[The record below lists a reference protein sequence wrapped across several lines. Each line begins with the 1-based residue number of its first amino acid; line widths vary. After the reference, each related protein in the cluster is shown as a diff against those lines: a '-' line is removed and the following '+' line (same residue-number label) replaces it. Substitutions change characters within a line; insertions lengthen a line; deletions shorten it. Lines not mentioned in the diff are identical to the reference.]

1 MKLKTPPST
10 AESRMGS
17 LGWGDSGLRDGPA
30 NLALD
35 REQRVHTRSSGTPLL
50 RFYACTPT
58 ASLGAY
64 EDEAHALRPAYCQSR
79 GIPIVRRFSGGGALY
94 LDPGQLCWTLTMPAT
109 EPPLGPWLARLG
121 KAVCRGLTAHGV
133 SPRFRAPNDI
143 ELEGRK
149 LGSLFLGV
157 EDGVLLAQGTLFGS
171 LDVETMLKVLRVP
184 KEKLTPEG
192 FRSAAGRF
200 AVLPP
205 PGRDGVLR
213 ELQEMLA
220 EALGAALGVLSCKPA
235 PWPETAS
242 CPDTTPAKADGE
254 EPYSAF
260 IKTAGGV
267 LLGHLRLDGRGRVA
281 SLQLRGNV
289 QMRPHGLFTQL
300 QDWLQGASEGEL
312 PPRLSAFFSGRL
324 WELLHFSPDDLLTL
338 LRRLFERRR
347 QATALALPAEA
358 VNTIMVHDPE
368 GRRDTFR
375 ILEAAEAVLVP
386 YCAKPAWCKWRH
398 RDGCSECGLCA
409 VGDAYRLARERGLQ
423 VVTVRNFEH
432 LEETLGRLRA
442 GGAGAYLG
450 MCCNNFF
457 LKREYAFRAAGMP
470 AVLLDISGSNCYDL
484 GQEQRAYA
492 GTFQAVA
499 TLNGPVLEK
508 VMQFVPRRPGTPA
521 LPIPRAAGTRR
532 RDALGE
538 EVDGKSGG
546 CPDGDVRHQFP

>member
-1 MKLKTPPST
+1 MNGLI
-10 AESRMGS
+10 
-17 LGWGDSGLRDGPA
+17 WGDSGLGDGWA

-35 REQRVHTRSSGTPLL
+35 REQEARTRGGGAPFL

-64 EDEAHALRPAYCQSR
+64 EDEAHALRPEYCRVQ
-79 GIPIVRRFSGGGALY
+79 GIPIVRRRSGGGALY
-94 LDPGQLCWTLTMPAT
+94 LDPGQICWTLTVPAT
-109 EPPLGPWLARLG
+109 EPSLGPWLARLG
-121 KAVCRGLTAHGV
+121 DGVCCGLAAQGV
-133 SPRFRAPNDI
+133 FARFRAPNDI
-143 ELEGRK
+143 ELDGHK
-149 LGSLFLGV
+149 AGSLFLGV

-184 KEKLTPEG
+184 KEKLTTDG

-205 PGRDGVLR
+205 LGENGAPGG
-213 ELQEMLA
+213 LQEALA
-220 EALGAALGVLSCKPA
+220 EALGVALGVPWRRRV
-235 PWPETAS
+235 PWPEPACHAVTA
-242 CPDTTPAKADGE
+242 TPKAEGRE
-254 EPYSAF
+254 SYSTF
-260 IKTAGGV
+260 VKTAGGV
-267 LLGHLRLDGRGRVA
+267 LVGYLRLDDRGCVA
-281 SLQLRGNV
+281 SLRLHGNV

-300 QDWLQGASEGEL
+300 QDWLQGASEGDL
-312 PPRLSAFFSGRL
+312 PPRLSAFFRRRS
-324 WELLHFSPDDLLTL
+324 WELLRFTPNDLLTL

-347 QATALALPAEA
+347 QAAALALPAEA

-368 GRRDTFR
+368 GRHDAFS
-375 ILEAAEAVLVP
+375 ILDAAEAVLVP

-457 LKREYAFRAAGMP
+457 LKREYAFRAAGIP

-492 GTFQAVA
+492 GTFQAEA

-521 LPIPRAAGTRR
+521 LPIPRAAGARR

-546 CPDGDVRHQFP
+546 CADGDVRHQLP

>member
-35 REQRVHTRSSGTPLL
+35 REQRAHTRSSGTPLL

-121 KAVCRGLTAHGV
+121 EAVCRGLTAHGV

-192 FRSAAGRF
+192 FRSAADHF
-200 AVLPP
+200 AVLPSLWREDALR
-205 PGRDGVLR
+205 GLR
-213 ELQEMLA
+213 EALA
-220 EALGAALGVLSCKPA
+220 EALGAALGALSRTPIS
-235 PWPETAS
+235 WPEPACPAIAS
-242 CPDTTPAKADGE
+242 TPKAEGRE
-254 EPYSAF
+254 SYSTF
-260 IKTAGGV
+260 VKTAGGV
-267 LLGHLRLDGRGRVA
+267 LVGYLRLDDRGCVA
-281 SLQLRGNV
+281 SLRLHGNV

-470 AVLLDISGSNCYDL
+470 AVLLDISGSNCYEL
-484 GQEQRAYA
+484 GQEELAYA
-492 GTFQAVA
+492 GRFAAEA

-508 VMQFVPRRPGTPA
+508 VMQFVPRRPGTSPA
-521 LPIPRAAGTRR
+521 AIARATRHR
-532 RDALGE
+532 SPLGDE
-538 EVDGKSGG
+538 TDGESGG
-546 CPDGDVRHQFP
+546 GPDGNVRHQLP

>member
-1 MKLKTPPST
+1 MKGLS
-10 AESRMGS
+10 
-17 LGWGDSGLRDGPA
+17 WGDSGLGDGWA

-35 REQRVHTRSSGTPLL
+35 REQEARTRGGGAPLL

-64 EDEAHALRPAYCQSR
+64 EDEAHALRPEYCRAQ
-79 GIPIVRRFSGGGALY
+79 GIPIVRRWSGGGALY
-94 LDPGQLCWTLTMPAT
+94 LDSGQICWTLTVPAT
-109 EPPLGPWLARLG
+109 EPSLGPWLARLG
-121 KAVCRGLTAHGV
+121 DGVCCGLAAQGV
-133 SPRFRAPNDI
+133 VARFRAPNDI

-192 FRSAAGRF
+192 FRSAAGHF
-200 AVLPP
+200 AVFPP
-205 PGRDGVLR
+205 LWREDALRGLR
-213 ELQEMLA
+213 EALA
-220 EALGAALGVLSCKPA
+220 EALGAALGALSRTSIS
-235 PWPETAS
+235 WPE
-242 CPDTTPAKADGE
+242 PARHAVAAIPKAEGCE
-254 EPYSAF
+254 AYSAF
-260 IKTAGGV
+260 VKTAGGV
-267 LLGHLRLDGRGRVA
+267 LVGYLRLDDRERVI
-281 SLQLRGNV
+281 SLRLHGNV
-289 QMRPHGLFTQL
+289 QMRPHGLFTEL
-300 QDWLQGASEGEL
+300 QDWMRGASAGEL
-312 PPRLSAFFSGRL
+312 PARLSAFFSGRS
-324 WELLHFSPDDLLTL
+324 WELLRFTPDDLLTL
-338 LRRLFERRR
+338 LRRLFERQG
-347 QATALALPAEA
+347 QAAALALPAEA

-368 GRRDTFR
+368 GRRGTFR
-375 ILEAAEAVLVP
+375 ILAAAEAVLVP

-398 RDGCSECGLCA
+398 RDGCSQCGLCA
-409 VGDAYRLARERGLQ
+409 VGDAYRLAHERGLQ

-442 GGAGAYLG
+442 GGVGAYLG

-492 GTFQAVA
+492 GTFQAEA

-508 VMQFVPRRPGTPA
+508 VMQFVPRHPATPA
-521 LPIPRAAGTRR
+521 LPTPRGTATRR

-538 EVDGKSGG
+538 EVDGESGG
-546 CPDGDVRHQFP
+546 CPDGDVRHQLP